1 MDFQLDKI
9 IEIVSGWFGHKEKKR
24 RVSQLQVDSS
34 GSQFEVKGS
43 DNITVIYNNSPITNN
58 PPPYMGAVNA
68 IKPMTQSEYDA
79 LPSKD
84 EQTLYLIVNR
94 D

>member
-43 DNITVIYNNSPITNN
+43 DNITVIYNNSPITTIRRRIWRGERNKTHDSIR
-58 PPPYMGAVNA
+58 V
-68 IKPMTQSEYDA
+68 
-79 LPSKD
+79 
-84 EQTLYLIVNR
+84 
-94 D
+94 